1 MMKFMKEEVKEEIKV
16 IAEKLLFLEERL

>member
-1 MMKFMKEEVKEEIKV
+1 MMRFMKEEVKEEIKV